1 MSLSESSHKSRFE
14 ATATCT
20 GLGDFSTST
29 PSPAINV
36 GSKGETGA
44 DDPSPVRLAK
54 NDLKKQLCKTIKIT
68 M

>member
-1 MSLSESSHKSRFE
+1 MSLSESSHKSRLE

-54 NDLKKQLCKTIKIT
+54 NN
-68 M
+68 